1 MGSASREA
9 LRAAVDQLAATTGVT
24 VATGEQLLAVGR
36 AVDDSAQLRAILA
49 DPSVVASEKSRL
61 VAQVFPGL
69 NAKATTLVD
78 TIVNARWSNG
88 GELVDG
94 FEQVGIR
101 AIAQGDSH
109 SAVIESELFD
119 FARITAAD
127 APLELALGSKLADP
141 KGKAAIVQQLIGAKA
156 HSGTVAIIEHLVSSP
171 RGRRIGEMLA
181 GAADIVA
188 DAGARRIATVTSATP
203 LSAAQQKRLADA
215 LTKQYGSDIQLH
227 LITDPTVVGGA
238 RVQVGDDVIDGT
250 IASRLADLKL
260 QLAG

>member
-9 LRAAVDQLAATTGVT
+9 LRAAVDQLVATSGVT
-24 VATGEQLLAVGR
+24 VATGEQLLVVGR
-36 AVDDSAQLRAILA
+36 AVDDSAQLRGILA
-49 DPSVVASEKSRL
+49 DPSVAAADKSRL
-61 VAQVFPGL
+61 VAQIFPGISST
-69 NAKATTLVD
+69 ATKLVD
-78 TIVNARWSNG
+78 TIVTSRWSNG
-88 GELVDG
+88 DELVDG
-94 FEQVGIR
+94 LEEVGIR

-127 APLELALGSKLADP
+127 ASLELALGSKLADP
-141 KGKAAIVQQLIGAKA
+141 KGKAAIVRQLIGAKA
-156 HSGTVAIIEHLVSSP
+156 HPGTVAIVEHLVSSP

-188 DAGARRIATVTSATP
+188 DAGERRIATVTSAAP
-203 LSAAQQKRLADA
+203 LSAAQQKRLTGA
-215 LTKQYGSDIQLH
+215 LAKQYGSRIQLH
-227 LITDPTVVGGA
+227 LVVDPTVVGGA

>member
-1 MGSASREA
+1 MGSASRQA
-9 LRAAVDQLAATTGVT
+9 LSAAIDQLVATSGVS
-24 VATGEQLLAVGR
+24 VATGVQLLTVGR
-36 AVDDSAQLRAILA
+36 AVEDSGQLRSILA
-49 DPSVVASEKSRL
+49 DPSVVPEQKARL
-61 VAQVFPGL
+61 VKQIFPGL
-69 NAKATTLVD
+69 SAITTALVD
-78 TIVNARWSNG
+78 TIVSSRWSNG
-88 GELVDG
+88 DELLDG
-94 FEQVGIR
+94 IEQVGIR

-141 KGKAAIVQQLIGAKA
+141 KGKAAIVQQLIGTKA
-156 HSGTVAIIEHLVSSP
+156 HAGTVAIIEHLVSSP
-171 RGRRIGEMLA
+171 RGRRI
-181 GAADIVA
+181 
-188 DAGARRIATVTSATP
+188 ATVTSAAP
-203 LSAAQQKRLADA
+203 LSAAQQKRLAAA

-227 LITDPTVVGGA
+227 LVTDPTVVGGA

>member
-1 MGSASREA
+1 MGSASRQA
-9 LRAAVDQLAATTGVT
+9 LSAAIDQLVATSGVS
-24 VATGEQLLAVGR
+24 VATGVQLLTVGR
-36 AVDDSAQLRAILA
+36 AVEDSGQLRSILA
-49 DPSVVASEKSRL
+49 DPSVVPEQKARL
-61 VAQVFPGL
+61 VKQIFPGL
-69 NAKATTLVD
+69 SAITTALVD
-78 TIVNARWSNG
+78 TIVSSRWSNG
-88 GELVDG
+88 DELLDG
-94 FEQVGIR
+94 IEQVGIR

-141 KGKAAIVQQLIGAKA
+141 KGKAAIVQQLIGTKA
-156 HSGTVAIIEHLVSSP
+156 HAGTVAIIEHLVSSP

-188 DAGARRIATVTSATP
+188 AAGSRRIATVTSAAP
-203 LSAAQQKRLADA
+203 LTAAQQKRLAAA
-215 LTKQYGSDIQLH
+215 LTKQYGTDIQLQ
-227 LITDPTVVGGA
+227 LVTDPAVVGGA

>member
-9 LRAAVDQLAATTGVT
+9 LRTAVDQLVVTSGVT
-24 VATGEQLLAVGR
+24 VATGEQLLTVCR
-36 AVDDSAQLRAILA
+36 AVDDSAQLRGILA
-49 DPSVVASEKSRL
+49 DPAVAPSDKSRL
-61 VAQVFPGL
+61 VAQIFPGISST
-69 NAKATTLVD
+69 ATKLVD
-78 TIVNARWSNG
+78 TIVSSRWSSG
-88 GELVDG
+88 DELVDG
-94 FEQVGIR
+94 LEQLGIR

-119 FARITAAD
+119 FARITAND
-127 APLELALGSKLADP
+127 APLELALGSKLTDP
-141 KGKAAIVQQLIGAKA
+141 KGKAAIVRQLIGAKA
-156 HSGTVAIIEHLVSSP
+156 HPGTVAIVEHLVSSP

-188 DAGARRIATVTSATP
+188 AAGARRIATVTSAAP

-215 LTKQYGSDIQLH
+215 LTKQYGSDIQLQ
-227 LITDPTVVGGA
+227 LVVDPSVVGGA

>member
-9 LRAAVDQLAATTGVT
+9 LRAAVDQLVATSGVS
-24 VATGEQLLAVGR
+24 VATGEQLLIVGR

-49 DPSVVASEKSRL
+49 DPSVAPSEKSRL
-61 VAQVFPGL
+61 VAQIFPGMS
-69 NAKATTLVD
+69 ATASQLVD
-78 TIVNARWSNG
+78 TIVSSRWSSG
-88 GELVDG
+88 DELVDG
-94 FEQVGIR
+94 LEQVGIR

-119 FARITAAD
+119 FARITAGD

-141 KGKAAIVQQLIGAKA
+141 KGKAAIVQQLIGKKA
-156 HSGTVAIIEHLVSSP
+156 HAGTVAIVEHLVSSP

-188 DAGARRIATVTSATP
+188 AAGARRIATVTSATP
-203 LSAAQQKRLADA
+203 LSAAQQERLTTA

-227 LITDPTVVGGA
+227 LVTDPTVVGGA

>member
-1 MGSASREA
+1 MGSASRQA
-9 LRAAVDQLAATTGVT
+9 LAAAVDQLIATPGVT
-24 VATGEQLLAVGR
+24 VAIGAQLLTVGR
-36 AVDDSAQLRAILA
+36 AVEDSGQLRAILA
-49 DPSVVASEKSRL
+49 DPSVVPEQKSRL
-61 VAQVFPGL
+61 VAQIFPGL
-69 NAKATTLVD
+69 SAIATALVD
-78 TIVNARWSNG
+78 TIVSSRWSNG
-88 GELVDG
+88 DELLDG
-94 FEQVGIR
+94 LEEVGIR

-119 FARITAAD
+119 FARITAGD

-141 KGKAAIVQQLIGAKA
+141 KGKAAIVQQLIGSKA
-156 HSGTVAIIEHLVSSP
+156 HAGTVAIIEHLVSSP

-188 DAGARRIATVTSATP
+188 AAGSRRIATVTSAAP
-203 LSAAQQKRLADA
+203 LSAAQQKRLAAA

-227 LITDPTVVGGA
+227 LVTDPTVVGGA

>member
-9 LRAAVDQLAATTGVT
+9 LRVAIDKLVTASGVT

-49 DPSVVASEKSRL
+49 DPSVAAADKSRL

-69 NAKATTLVD
+69 NATATSLVG
-78 TIVNARWSNG
+78 TVVTARWSNG
-88 GELVDG
+88 DELVDG
-94 FEQVGIR
+94 FEELGIR
-101 AIAQGDSH
+101 AIAQGDGH
-109 SAVIESELFD
+109 TAVIESELFD
-119 FARITAAD
+119 FARITATD
-127 APLELALGSKLADP
+127 ASLELALGSKLADP
-141 KGKAAIVQQLIGAKA
+141 RGKAAIVRQLIGTKA
-156 HSGTVAIIEHLVSSP
+156 HAGTVAIVEHLVSSP

-181 GAADIVA
+181 GAADVVA
-188 DAGARRIATVTSATP
+188 DAGSRRIATVTSAAP
-203 LSAAQQKRLADA
+203 LSAAQQKRLASA
-215 LTKQYGSDIQLH
+215 LSKQYGSDIQLH
-227 LITDPTVVGGA
+227 LVTDPAVVGGA

>member
-9 LRAAVDQLAATTGVT
+9 LRAAVDQLVATSGVS
-24 VATGEQLLAVGR
+24 VATGEQLLTVGR
-36 AVDDSAQLRAILA
+36 AVDDSAQLRGILA
-49 DPSVVASEKSRL
+49 DPSVPPADKSRL
-61 VAQVFPGL
+61 VAQIFPGISST
-69 NAKATTLVD
+69 ATRLVD
-78 TIVNARWSNG
+78 TIVSSRWSSG
-88 GELVDG
+88 DELVDG
-94 FEQVGIR
+94 LEEVGIR

-141 KGKAAIVQQLIGAKA
+141 KGKAAIVRQLIGTKA
-156 HSGTVAIIEHLVSSP
+156 HAGTVAIIEHLVSSP

-188 DAGARRIATVTSATP
+188 AAGARRIATVTSAAP
-203 LSAAQQKRLADA
+203 LSEAQQKRLADA

-227 LITDPTVVGGA
+227 LVVDPTVVGGA

>member
-1 MGSASREA
+1 MGSASRQA
-9 LRAAVDQLAATTGVT
+9 LGAAVDQLIATKGVT
-24 VATGEQLLAVGR
+24 VGTGEQLLTVGR
-36 AVDDSAQLRAILA
+36 AVEDSGQLRGILA
-49 DPSVVASEKSRL
+49 DPSVAPAEKSRL
-61 VAQVFPGL
+61 VAQIFPGL
-69 NAKATTLVD
+69 STTATALVD
-78 TIVNARWSNG
+78 TIVASRWSNG
-88 GELVDG
+88 DELLDG
-94 FEQVGIR
+94 LEEVGIR

-119 FARITAAD
+119 FARITAGD

-141 KGKAAIVQQLIGAKA
+141 KGKAAIVQQLIGSKA
-156 HSGTVAIIEHLVSSP
+156 HAGTVAIIEHLVSSP

-188 DAGARRIATVTSATP
+188 AAGSRRIATVTSAAP
-203 LSAAQQKRLADA
+203 LSAAQQKRLAAA

-227 LITDPTVVGGA
+227 LVTDPTVVGGA

>member
-9 LRAAVDQLAATTGVT
+9 LRAAVDQLVATTGVT
-24 VATGEQLLAVGR
+24 VATGDQLLSVGR

-49 DPSVVASEKSRL
+49 DPSVAPTDKSRL
-61 VAQVFPGL
+61 VAQIFPGIS
-69 NAKATTLVD
+69 ATATKLVD
-78 TIVNARWSNG
+78 TIVSARWSSG
-88 GELVDG
+88 DELVDG
-94 FEQVGIR
+94 LEQLGIR

-119 FARITAAD
+119 FARITAGD

-141 KGKAAIVQQLIGAKA
+141 KGKAAIVQELIGTKA
-156 HSGTVAIIEHLVSSP
+156 HAGTVAIIEHLVSSP

-181 GAADIVA
+181 AAADIVA
-188 DAGARRIATVTSATP
+188 AAGARRIATVTSAAP
-203 LSAAQQKRLADA
+203 LSAAQQERLTKA
-215 LTKQYGSDIQLH
+215 LAKQYGSDIQLQ
-227 LITDPTVVGGA
+227 LVTDPAVVGGA

>member
-1 MGSASREA
+1 MGSASRQA
-9 LRAAVDQLAATTGVT
+9 LSAAVDQLTATSGVT
-24 VATGEQLLAVGR
+24 VATGVQLLTAAR

-49 DPSVVASEKSRL
+49 DSSVAPNEKSRL
-61 VAQVFPGL
+61 VAQIFPGMS
-69 NAKATTLVD
+69 ATSTKLVD
-78 TIVNARWSNG
+78 SVVSERWSNG
-88 GELVDG
+88 DELVDG
-94 FEQVGIR
+94 LEQLGIR

-141 KGKAAIVQQLIGAKA
+141 KGKAAIVQQLIGTKA
-156 HSGTVAIIEHLVSSP
+156 HAGTVAIIEHLVSSP

-188 DAGARRIATVTSATP
+188 AAGKRRIATVTSAAP
-203 LSAAQQKRLADA
+203 LSAAQQKRLAAA
-215 LTKQYGSDIQLH
+215 LTKQYGTEIQLH
-227 LITDPTVVGGA
+227 LVTDPTVVGGA

>member
-1 MGSASREA
+1 MGSASRQA
-9 LRAAVDQLAATTGVT
+9 LRAAVDQLIATPGVT
-24 VATGEQLLAVGR
+24 VAVGAQLLTVGR
-36 AVDDSAQLRAILA
+36 AVEDSGQLRAILA
-49 DPSVVASEKSRL
+49 DPSVVPEQKSRL
-61 VAQVFPGL
+61 VAQIFPGL
-69 NAKATTLVD
+69 SASATALVD
-78 TIVNARWSNG
+78 TMVASRWSNG
-88 GELVDG
+88 DELLDG

-119 FARITAAD
+119 FARITAGD

-141 KGKAAIVQQLIGAKA
+141 KGKAAIVQQLIGSKA
-156 HSGTVAIIEHLVSSP
+156 HAGTVAIIEHLVSSP

-188 DAGARRIATVTSATP
+188 AAGSRRIATVTSAAP
-203 LSAAQQKRLADA
+203 LSAAQQKRLAAA

-227 LITDPTVVGGA
+227 LVTDPTVVGGA

>member
-1 MGSASREA
+1 M
-9 LRAAVDQLAATTGVT
+9 
-24 VATGEQLLAVGR
+24 
-36 AVDDSAQLRAILA
+36 RAILA
-49 DPSVVASEKSRL
+49 DPSVESAEKSRL
-61 VAQVFPGL
+61 VATVFPGL
-69 NAKATTLVD
+69 STSASALID
-78 TIVNARWSNG
+78 TIVSSRWSNG
-88 GELVDG
+88 DELLDG
-94 FEQVGIR
+94 IEEVGIR
-101 AIAQGDSH
+101 AIAQGDGH

-141 KGKAAIVQQLIGAKA
+141 KGKAAIVQQLIGKKA
-156 HSGTVAIIEHLVSSP
+156 HAGTVAIIEHLVSSP

-188 DAGARRIATVTSATP
+188 AAGSRRIATVTSAAP
-203 LSAAQQKRLADA
+203 LSAAQQKRLVAA

-227 LITDPTVVGGA
+227 LVTDPSVVGGA